1 MTTNNKQKID
11 TGYYGPT
18 LVNKS
23 RHFSPR
29 ISILIVLNI
38 LAFARKVSAINHS
51 S

>member
-1 MTTNNKQKID
+1 MTTNNKHIND
-11 TGYYGPT
+11 TAYYGPT

-38 LAFARKVSAINHS
+38 LAFARKVSAINNS